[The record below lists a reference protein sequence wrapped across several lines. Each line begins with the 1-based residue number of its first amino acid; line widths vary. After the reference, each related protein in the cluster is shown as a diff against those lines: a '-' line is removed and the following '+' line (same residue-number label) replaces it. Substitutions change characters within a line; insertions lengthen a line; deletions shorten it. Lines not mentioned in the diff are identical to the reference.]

1 MLQAKKTYKRKRN
14 HSDSDSDEDED
25 YRIYVA
31 PVDVGAARE
40 RED

>member
-25 YRIYVA
+25 YRIYVS
-31 PVDVGAARE
+31 PVDVVEARE
-40 RED
+40 REE

>member
-1 MLQAKKTYKRKRN
+1 MLQAKKTYRRKRN

-25 YRIYVA
+25 YRIYVS

-40 RED
+40 GED

>member
-25 YRIYVA
+25 YRIYVS

-40 RED
+40 SED

>member
-25 YRIYVA
+25 YRIYVS
-31 PVDVGAARE
+31 PVDVSAARE

>member
-25 YRIYVA
+25 YRIYVS
-31 PVDVGAARE
+31 PMDVGKARAH
-40 RED
+40 ED

>member
-25 YRIYVA
+25 YRIYVS
-31 PVDVGAARE
+31 PMDVGEARARE
-40 RED
+40 D

>member
-25 YRIYVA
+25 YRIYVS

-40 RED
+40 REA